1 MSNKVITKSD
11 IIDLLS
17 ETQPYLFHR
26 DAELIVKHILEG
38 MSEALVSGDRIEVRG
53 FGSFS
58 LHHRSARK
66 CHNPKTGEAVDVPAK
81 FIPHFKPGKDVREKV
96 KHIVKKVNKAKI

>member
-1 MSNKVITKSD
+1 MSNKTITKSE
-11 IIDLLS
+11 IIDLLT

-26 DAELIVKHILEG
+26 DAELIVKHILED
-38 MSEALVSGDRIEVRG
+38 MSNSLVSGDRIEIRG

-66 CHNPKTGEAVDVPAK
+66 GHNPKTGEAVNVSDK

-96 KHIVKKVNKAKI
+96 DSSKE

>member
-1 MSNKVITKSD
+1 MFNKTITKSE
-11 IIDLLS
+11 IIDLLT

-26 DAELIVKHILEG
+26 DAELIVKHILRD
-38 MSEALVSGDRIEVRG
+38 MSDSLVSGDRIEIRG

-66 CHNPKTGEAVDVPAK
+66 GHNPKTGEAVNVADK

-96 KHIVKKVNKAKI
+96 DSSK